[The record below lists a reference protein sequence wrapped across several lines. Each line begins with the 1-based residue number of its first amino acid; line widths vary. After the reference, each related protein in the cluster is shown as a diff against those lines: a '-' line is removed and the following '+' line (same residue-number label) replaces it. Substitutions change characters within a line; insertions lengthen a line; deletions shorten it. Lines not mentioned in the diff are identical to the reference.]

1 MSRKRALMR
10 QKKHQARTV
19 SEKPKTVLK
28 PKVKKVKKAT
38 AVK

>member
-1 MSRKRALMR
+1 MR

-19 SEKPKTVLK
+19 PEEPKVVFK

-38 AVK
+38 TVK